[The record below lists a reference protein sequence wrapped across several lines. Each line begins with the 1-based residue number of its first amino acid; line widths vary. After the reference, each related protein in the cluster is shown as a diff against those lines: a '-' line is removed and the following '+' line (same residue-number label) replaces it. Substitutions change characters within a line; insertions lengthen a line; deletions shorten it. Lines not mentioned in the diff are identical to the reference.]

1 MASQLPDGLAMPLNG
16 ALPSTVGV
24 GALGKTMSAYV
35 HIPFCRVRCGYCD
48 FNTYTA
54 TELRGVSRASY
65 VEELKKEIALSIDV
79 LQRADVSLRPLHTV
93 FFGGGTPTLLPVSDL
108 ADALQALRD
117 SHGIEPEAEITVE
130 ANPDTLT
137 AEYVDGLV
145 RAGFTRVS
153 VGMQS
158 AVPHVLSALDRTHN
172 PAAVDR
178 AVSTIHSAGLEASID
193 LIYGAPGESLADWR
207 RSLEQ
212 AISLNTGHISAY
224 ALIVE
229 DGTALA
235 RKISS
240 GAMDAPD
247 DDLQAEMYELADEL
261 LSKAG
266 FQWYEISNW
275 AKSQQQQSQ
284 HNLAYWNNQDWWGYG
299 PGAHSA
305 IGGTRFW
312 NVKHPA
318 AYAGRLAEA
327 YSPALSYET
336 PDQQA
341 VTLEQVLLGSRL
353 AAGIPTQGHDP
364 QAISTLIA
372 RGLIDGKRAIEG
384 RIVLTLSGRLRA
396 DEVVRELLFRSQ
408 D

>member
-108 ADALQALRD
+108 ADALQAVRD

-137 AEYVDGLV
+137 AEYVDALV

-172 PAAVDR
+172 PAAVDQ

-327 YSPALSYET
+327 HSPALSYET

>member
-54 TELRGVSRASY
+54 IELRGVSRASY

-172 PAAVDR
+172 PAAVDQ

-327 YSPALSYET
+327 HSPALSYET

>member
-108 ADALQALRD
+108 ADALQAVRD

-137 AEYVDGLV
+137 AEYVDALV

-172 PAAVDR
+172 PAAVDQ

-224 ALIVE
+224 ALIIE

-327 YSPALSYET
+327 HSPALSYET

>member
-172 PAAVDR
+172 PAAVDQ

-327 YSPALSYET
+327 HSPALSYET

-396 DEVVRELLFRSQ
+396 DEGVRELLFRSQ

>member
-117 SHGIEPEAEITVE
+117 SHAIEPEAEITVE

-172 PAAVDR
+172 PAAVDQ

-327 YSPALSYET
+327 HSPALSYET

>member
-137 AEYVDGLV
+137 AEYVDALV

-172 PAAVDR
+172 PAAVDQ

-327 YSPALSYET
+327 HSPALSHET